1 MYVSKRHL
9 RMSRKNEEKAAIL
22 ETIIIIDFGYRE
34 RSKDCDAGSR
44 VDVKSHPPA

>member
-1 MYVSKRHL
+1 MYVSKRPL

-34 RSKDCDAGSR
+34 QSEDCDAGSQ
-44 VDVKSHPPA
+44 VDLKSHPPA